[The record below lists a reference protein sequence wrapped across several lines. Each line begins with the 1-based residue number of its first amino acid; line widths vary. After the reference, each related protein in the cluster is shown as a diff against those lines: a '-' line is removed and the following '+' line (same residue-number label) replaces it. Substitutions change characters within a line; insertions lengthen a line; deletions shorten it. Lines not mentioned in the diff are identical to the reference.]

1 MNELGPIWIQGKE
14 RKKATI
20 LGCCF
25 QYLLLFVGK
34 GRPYFN
40 NIPRSTIYHTANNNH
55 PSREARPCK
64 LVKIEPK
71 SYTSHV
77 PRNLFPKQYVTLLFK
92 MSQIKAIYIL
102 HIIIIPNSVLIY
114 ERISFSWPLLLEFVV
129 STFSHLDGCKIVKA
143 QKSMILTLISLL
155 LYGTKEFLKWTFRGI
170 RTSNYLHHFIV
181 RLWMKQCLNSNF
193 GYLISR
199 YWTSEQSILQAEKG
213 RQQWEKHSRMF
224 ALECHHCLTSGS
236 MTIFPLGGSF
246 LSPPGLM
253 IV

>member
-1 MNELGPIWIQGKE
+1 
-14 RKKATI
+14 
-20 LGCCF
+20 
-25 QYLLLFVGK
+25 
-34 GRPYFN
+34 
-40 NIPRSTIYHTANNNH
+40 
-55 PSREARPCK
+55 
-64 LVKIEPK
+64 
-71 SYTSHV
+71 
-77 PRNLFPKQYVTLLFK
+77 

-114 ERISFSWPLLLEFVV
+114 ENFVFLTS
-129 STFSHLDGCKIVKA
+129 STGICSIYFLTLGWMQNCKGHK
-143 QKSMILTLISLL
+143 KSKILTLISLL

-199 YWTSEQSILQAEKG
+199 YWTSEQSILQAAKG

-246 LSPPGLM
+246 LRPPGLM